1 MRSVFSRDLIYIH
14 THQDGRRLDEPQLL
28 EGALRS
34 VAAVARPDDYVVGS
48 VRGKIDVNVYVY
60 VSAVCVRI
68 DPTPPKNKTNKSI

>member
-48 VRGKIDVNVYVY
+48 VRG
-60 VSAVCVRI
+60 
-68 DPTPPKNKTNKSI
+68 